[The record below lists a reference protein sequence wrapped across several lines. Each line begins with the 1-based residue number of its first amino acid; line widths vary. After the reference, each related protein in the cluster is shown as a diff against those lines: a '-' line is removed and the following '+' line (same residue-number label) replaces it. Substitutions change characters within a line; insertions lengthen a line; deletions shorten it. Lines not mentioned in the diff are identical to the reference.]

1 MKDKKESLR
10 TSLAASEGDPDCDFL
25 RSAHLQKIIQQT
37 SEKVNKSGTFKRLR
51 VLVIDSNKSKKY
63 INIYNRSKE
72 GHEEKE
78 EGCVYRL

>member
-1 MKDKKESLR
+1 M
-10 TSLAASEGDPDCDFL
+10 AASEGDPDCDFFGSL
-25 RSAHLQKIIQQT
+25 HIYKKIIQQT
-37 SEKVNKSGTFKRLR
+37 SKKVNKSGTFKRLR

>member
-1 MKDKKESLR
+1 M
-10 TSLAASEGDPDCDFL
+10 A
-25 RSAHLQKIIQQT
+25 KIAVAPLVGARIEI
-37 SEKVNKSGTFKRLR
+37 EKVNKSGTFKRLR